1 MNHWCLSILF
11 LLLSSTFV
19 VGQTSDE
26 LKKKQ
31 QQLASDIAYKEKII
45 KKLEEDS
52 KNTLSRVKLADQKI
66 QQREELITTLL
77 QELDLINEKISENQD
92 LVAALE
98 ADIDALKG
106 EYAKMVVQAYKT
118 RNTADKVMYIFASD
132 DFEQAYRRMKYL
144 QQLAE
149 YRQRQAEAI
158 LSTQASL
165 ESKRIALEAQ
175 REEKNRVLNS
185 HNQEKV
191 VLSKEKQDKAK
202 KLTELS
208 TQEVK
213 YKKELQEANKKSE
226 EMRLAIKKAIE
237 REILESNSGTP
248 AAPSKVIKLTPEAL
262 ELGNSFVANKGKLPW
277 PVDKGEIVGLFGE
290 QPHPFLNGIIVKNNG
305 VTISTTEG
313 SRARAVYD
321 GEVTRIIIM
330 AGAGK
335 IVMVRHGEYI
345 TVYTNMKET
354 FVKAGDKVKTKEELG
369 ILLTDKGKTEF
380 EFQLWK
386 GVELQNPSQW
396 IYKAR

>member
-52 KNTLSRVKLADQKI
+52 KNTLSRLKLADQKI

-262 ELGNSFVANKGKLPW
+262 ELGNSFVANRKYYL
-277 PVDKGEIVGLFGE
+277 
-290 QPHPFLNGIIVKNNG
+290 
-305 VTISTTEG
+305 
-313 SRARAVYD
+313 
-321 GEVTRIIIM
+321 
-330 AGAGK
+330 
-335 IVMVRHGEYI
+335 
-345 TVYTNMKET
+345 
-354 FVKAGDKVKTKEELG
+354 
-369 ILLTDKGKTEF
+369 
-380 EFQLWK
+380 
-386 GVELQNPSQW
+386 
-396 IYKAR
+396 